1 MNEWNMIRISKRMLV
16 CVCAAMFIAV
26 AFPAPLRAACA
37 VDEAKSEKTDS
48 ASSKGGK
55 NLYEKTFMKDKTCV
69 TAGSEDGFMKLHHCG
84 KKLYIELPK
93 KNFGRRML
101 IASTV
106 TAVSNPEILS
116 VGYKPVK
123 PLHVRFER
131 ADSLTINLCE
141 ISPRPDHDMN
151 DPAEIKAVER
161 NSLDTVLETFSL
173 FCESPDGR
181 AVVFEAGSFFSGDN
195 TRLGPVKSGTSNL
208 VSTKYTLKKNSP
220 IIEGVK
226 AFSDNVSIVS
236 RYTYAVNSDILGLAV
251 LRKDEP
257 YTIRTTRSILL
268 LPEHRMRPRI
278 ADSRLGIFLSNRR
291 DLNSDGDNIG
301 VYSVIHRWD
310 VQPSDT
316 AAWLRGEAV
325 EPRKHIVFYMDDAFP
340 EKWKTAAANGI
351 LRWNSAFEEIG
362 LKDVIQVR
370 DFPADDPEFDP
381 DNLKYS
387 CIRYIPSTVANAMGP
402 SWVDPETGEII
413 NASILVYNDVV
424 KLANGWR
431 FCQTSQID
439 PRVRGRRMPED
450 VLDETMEYIVAH
462 EMGHC
467 LGFMHNMAASAA
479 FPTDSLRSASFT
491 QKYGTT
497 PSIMDYARF
506 NYVAQPQ
513 DEGVR
518 LTPPFLGEYDRFL
531 VKYAYCPVQEA
542 ATIRDDASVVEKWVD
557 EKAGDPA
564 YRYGRQQVSVRYDPS
579 AIEEDL
585 GDDPMKSSRY
595 GIDNL
600 KYILAHFNEWM
611 DDSDDRD
618 GTLGQ
623 YRYEQL
629 VKQYY
634 RYIGNVIMN
643 VGGVYL
649 YPSSADQDSPK
660 AVAVPASVQRASLK
674 WVIDEIR
681 HSDWV
686 SDRSVTGKFPIAI
699 DKGRIVQFNAASDL
713 FSTFNNVILSSHI
726 ASPDDAYTLMNWL
739 DDIRDELF
747 GKTWKKPS
755 RAEMIMQKVY
765 VATLISGADKR
776 VSTAKQTLLSGGDDF
791 LHRDTPVCG
800 CPEDEREDSAFGKA
814 GYNWQS
820 KINLKSI
827 NNSRELFYG
836 ELLRLKNILG
846 RCHGKTTRNEYER
859 HYCELLRQIKE
870 ATAIYDE
877 R

>member
-1 MNEWNMIRISKRMLV
+1 MMKISKKKSICIFAAALIAAV
-16 CVCAAMFIAV
+16 CQAAAAAV
-26 AFPAPLRAACA
+26 PAEDESKTGKQDKAEKQDSSAAG
-37 VDEAKSEKTDS
+37 
-48 ASSKGGK
+48 GGK
-55 NLYEKTFMKDKTCV
+55 NLYEKTFIKDKSCV
-69 TAGSEDGFMKLHHCG
+69 TAGCEGGFMKLHHCG

-93 KNFGRRML
+93 ENFGKRML

-141 ISPRPDHDMN
+141 ISTRPDHDIN
-151 DPAEIKAVER
+151 DPAEIRAVER

-173 FCESPDGR
+173 FCESPDGTS
-181 AVVFEAGSFFSGDN
+181 VVFESSSFFSGDN
-195 TRLGPVKSGTSNL
+195 ARLGPVKSGTSNL

-220 IIEGVK
+220 LIEGVK

-236 RYTYAVNSDILGLAV
+236 RYTYTVNSDILGLAV

-268 LPEHRMRPRI
+268 LPERRMTPRV
-278 ADSRLGIFLSNRR
+278 ADSRLGIFLTDRR
-291 DLNSDGDNIG
+291 DLNGDGDNIG
-301 VYSVIHRWD
+301 TYSVIHRWD

-316 AAWLRGEAV
+316 AAWLRGETV
-325 EPRKHIVFYMDDAFP
+325 EPQKHIVFYMDDAFP
-340 EKWKTAAANGI
+340 EEWRISAANGI
-351 LRWNSAFEEIG
+351 LRWNSAFEDIG
-362 LKDVIQVR
+362 LKNVIQVR
-370 DFPADDPEFDP
+370 DFPSDDPEFDP

-424 KLANGWR
+424 RLANGWR
-431 FCQTSQID
+431 FCQTSQLD
-439 PRVRGRRMPED
+439 SRVRGRRMPAD

-491 QKYGTT
+491 RKYGTT

-518 LTPPFLGEYDRFL
+518 LTPPFLGDYDRFL
-531 VKYAYCPVQEA
+531 VKYAYCPVPGA
-542 ATIRDDASVVEKWVD
+542 ATFAEDAATVEKWVD
-557 EKAGDPA
+557 GKAGDP
-564 YRYGRQQVSVRYDPS
+564 YFRYGRQQLSARYDPS

-611 DDSDDRD
+611 DDATDKDASLR
-618 GTLGQ
+618 Q
-623 YRYEQL
+623 NRYGQL

-643 VGGVYL
+643 VGGIYL
-649 YPSSADQDSPK
+649 HPASADTDAPK
-660 AVAVPASVQRASLK
+660 AVSVPAQVQRESLK

-681 HSDWV
+681 SSGWV
-686 SDRSVTGKFPIAI
+686 SDRTVTEQFPLAI
-699 DKGRIVQFNAASDL
+699 DKGRIIQFNAASEL
-713 FSTFNNVILSSHI
+713 FSTYNNVMLSSHI
-726 ASPDDAYTLMNWL
+726 ASQGDAYTLENWL
-739 DDIRDELF
+739 DDIRGELF
-747 GKTWKKPS
+747 GKKMRKPS
-755 RAEMIMQKVY
+755 EAEMTMQKVY
-765 VATLISGADKR
+765 VATLISGSGKK
-776 VSTAKQTLLSGGDDF
+776 VGTAKQTLLADEDAFLSDGDRF
-791 LHRDTPVCG
+791 LSDDIPFCC
-800 CPEDEREDSAFGKA
+800 CPEDDCGFGKA
-814 GYNWQS
+814 GYSWQS
-820 KINLKSI
+820 KLNIKAI
-827 NNSRELFYG
+827 NNSRELFFA
-836 ELLRLKNILG
+836 ELLRLKHILG
-846 RCHGKTTRNEYER
+846 RYRGMTPGNEYES
-859 HYCELLRQIKE
+859 HYCGLLHQIEE
-870 ATAIYDE
+870 AVS
-877 R
+877 